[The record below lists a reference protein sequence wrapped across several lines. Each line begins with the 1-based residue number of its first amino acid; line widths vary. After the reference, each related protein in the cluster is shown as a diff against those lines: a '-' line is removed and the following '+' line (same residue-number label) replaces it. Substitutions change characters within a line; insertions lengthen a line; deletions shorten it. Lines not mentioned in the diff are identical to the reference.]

1 MRVTRPGL
9 SRSRDRYLE
18 TPVNGDDLFEAGQ
31 GFSTQETSTR
41 SAPLAERMR
50 PEGFD
55 RLVGSPDLFGTGAPL
70 RKAVESD
77 SLGSAILWGPPG
89 SGKTTIA
96 GILRRATSRPFRTLS
111 AVSSGLPDLRAL
123 LEEAAKRRRAGLPAP
138 RLFVDEIHRWN
149 KAQQD
154 ALLPAVE
161 SGQVVLLGATTENP
175 SYSLNPALLSRCQAF
190 RLEPPGREEIRGIL
204 HTALVTR
211 DGLDRQDLA
220 ECDDALDEIA
230 RVCDGDLRASLN
242 LLQWSVQSLATDA
255 SLTTDAVAKAA
266 GTRPHGYDRNGDGR
280 YQQIS
285 ALHKSVRGSD
295 PQAALYW
302 LARMLQDG
310 EDPIYLARRLVRMAS
325 EDVGLADP
333 QALVQAIAARDACE
347 MLGMPECALALAQ
360 ITVFLA
366 LSPKSNSLETGWKAA
381 CEAVET
387 RGRLAVPKEFVN
399 AVTRFDRK
407 LGTGEGY
414 RYDHDSPDGYS
425 GQDHLPEELRG
436 TTFWKPVLRG
446 FERDLAK
453 RLEWFETRRER
464 GT

>member
-1 MRVTRPGL
+1 M
-9 SRSRDRYLE
+9 E
-18 TPVNGDDLFEAGQ
+18 GDDLFEATQ
-31 GFSTQETSTR
+31 GFRTESAPSA

-50 PEGFD
+50 PD
-55 RLVGSPDLFGTGAPL
+55 RFERMAGSPELFGPGAPL
-70 RKAVESD
+70 RRAVESD

-89 SGKTTIA
+89 CGKTTIA
-96 GILRRATSRPFRTLS
+96 GILRKSTARPFRTLS

-123 LEEAAKRRRAGLPAP
+123 LDEAAKRHRAGLSAP

-161 SGQVVLLGATTENP
+161 SGLVVLLGATTENP

-190 RLEPPGREEIRGIL
+190 RLEPPDRSEIRQIL
-204 HTALVTR
+204 ASALH
-211 DGLDRQDLA
+211 DPEGLARPDL
-220 ECDDALDEIA
+220 ESPEDALDEVA
-230 RVCDGDLRASLN
+230 RIGDGDLRASLN
-242 LLQWSVQSLATDA
+242 LLEWTVRSLQAGEPLSVQ
-255 SLTTDAVAKAA
+255 AVAKAA

-310 EDPIYLARRLVRMAS
+310 EDPLYLARRLIRMAS

-333 QALVQAIAARDACE
+333 NALVQAVAARDACE

-360 ITVFLA
+360 ATIYLS
-366 LSPKSNSLETGWKAA
+366 LSPKSNSLETAWFAA
-381 CEAVET
+381 CGAIESA
-387 RGRLAVPKEFVN
+387 GRLPVPKPFVN
-399 AVTRFDRK
+399 AVTRFDK
-407 LGTGEGY
+407 GQGTGEGY

-425 GQDHLPEELRG
+425 GQDHLPERLRG
-436 TTFWKPVLRG
+436 SAFWKPVPRG
-446 FERDLAK
+446 FERELAK
-453 RLEWFETRRER
+453 RLDWFESRRES
-464 GT
+464 TD

>member
-1 MRVTRPGL
+1 M
-9 SRSRDRYLE
+9 E
-18 TPVNGDDLFEAGQ
+18 GDDLFESPG
-31 GFSTQETSTR
+31 GFPTESQVP
-41 SAPLAERMR
+41 AAVPLAERIR
-50 PEGFD
+50 PD
-55 RLVGSPDLFGTGAPL
+55 RFERMAGSPELFGPGAPL
-70 RKAVESD
+70 RRAIETD

-89 SGKTTIA
+89 CGKTTIA
-96 GILRRATSRPFRTLS
+96 GILRKSTSRPFRTLS

-123 LEEAAKRRRAGLPAP
+123 LDEATKRRRAGLSAP

-161 SGQVVLLGATTENP
+161 SGLVVLLGATTENP

-190 RLEPPGREEIRGIL
+190 RLEPPDRDEIRRIL
-204 HTALVTR
+204 EQALGSAE
-211 DGLDRQDLA
+211 GLARTDL
-220 ECDDALDEIA
+220 EPSEGALDEIA
-230 RVCDGDLRASLN
+230 RLCDGDLRASLN
-242 LLQWSVQSLATDA
+242 LLEWTVKSLQTGEALSPGT
-255 SLTTDAVAKAA
+255 VARAA

-325 EDVGLADP
+325 EDIGLADP
-333 QALVQAIAARDACE
+333 NALVQAIAARDACE
-347 MLGMPECALALAQ
+347 MLGMPECSLALAQ
-360 ITVFLA
+360 IVVYLS
-366 LSPKSNSLETGWKAA
+366 LSPKSNSLEVAWMKA
-381 CEAVET
+381 CEAIET
-387 RGRLAVPKEFVN
+387 SGRLPVPKPFVN
-399 AVTRFDRK
+399 AVTRFDK
-407 LGTGEGY
+407 AQGTGAGY

-425 GQDHLPEELRG
+425 GQDHLPEPLRG
-436 TTFWKPVLRG
+436 SVFWKPVTRG

-453 RLEWFETRRER
+453 RLEWFESRRENPA
-464 GT
+464 G

>member
-1 MRVTRPGL
+1 V
-9 SRSRDRYLE
+9 D
-18 TPVNGDDLFEAGQ
+18 GDDLFESGAGA
-31 GFSTQETSTR
+31 TSEAASRLR
-41 SAPLAERMR
+41 SSPLAERMR
-50 PEGFD
+50 PEAFD
-55 RLVGSPDLFGTGAPL
+55 RLVGSPDLFGAGAPL
-70 RKAVESD
+70 RRAVESD
-77 SLGSAILWGPPG
+77 ALGSAILWGPPG

-96 GILRRATSRPFRTLS
+96 GILKRSTARPFRTLS

-123 LEEAAKRRRAGLPAP
+123 LDEAAKRRRAGLPAP

-190 RLEPPGREEIRGIL
+190 HLEPPSREEIRGIL
-204 HTALVTR
+204 HAALVEPG
-211 DGLDRQDLA
+211 GLDRQDLSP
-220 ECDDALDEIA
+220 CDDALEEVA
-230 RVCDGDLRASLN
+230 RICDGDLRASLN
-242 LLQWSVQSLATDA
+242 LLEWSVA
-255 SLTTDAVAKAA
+255 SLGDGEALEAA
-266 GTRPHGYDRNGDGR
+266 SVVRASGARPHGYDRDGDGR

-310 EDPIYLARRLVRMAS
+310 EDPLYLARRLVRMAS

-333 QALVQAIAARDACE
+333 QALAMAIAVRDACE

-360 ITVFLA
+360 ITIYLA
-366 LSPKSNSLETGWKAA
+366 LSPKSNSLETAWKAA
-381 CEAVET
+381 CEAVESG
-387 RGRLAVPKEFVN
+387 GRLNVPTAFVN

-425 GQDHLPEELRG
+425 GQDHLPEALRG
-436 TTFWKPVLRG
+436 RTFWTPVARG
-446 FERDLAK
+446 FERELIK
-453 RLEWFETRRER
+453 RLDWFEARREKPR
-464 GT
+464 G